1 MWIQVRTM
9 DGGKSVRIDGLS
21 KITKVEEL
29 RLRVRDEFDVET
41 ALQRLFYRGKQL
53 EDGYTLF
60 DYDVGLNDIIQLL
73 VRVVPSDSTSTS
85 SASSSTSLKENLKE
99 PSKPPVGSPCFMQS
113 LYYKVGD
120 LVDARDL
127 TNGAWFEAKVV
138 KITQGGCTSTPAD
151 SGEETNVV
159 NGCESE
165 SVLEASKPKTAESQ
179 LLPARS
185 AANEPSVELKR
196 ADPTN
201 AIADDGLLYHVQY
214 DDYEDEVVAL
224 NLNCLRPRAKKVIPF
239 VDVSIGDRL
248 MVNFNVEEPSSLGFW
263 YDCLVTSKK
272 STRTQKELWAT
283 IFIGASKTPL
293 ENCRL
298 MFCDELFA
306 IEPHPA
312 VNAADRQNF
321 EQSHVKRR
329 RQPDCTHCGDRP
341 ERRCRHCACCRCGSK
356 KEPERQLLCDEC
368 DRAFHLGC
376 LEPPLEEL
384 PEEEHW
390 FCPDCKHDPTEVVR
404 PGEALK
410 ESRRKSRLPSI
421 VGEGKRDWGRG
432 MACVGRTRE
441 CTLVPA
447 NHFGALPNVPV
458 GSLWKFRLQVSESGC
473 HRPPVGGIHGRES
486 DGAYSIVLSGG
497 YEDDQDDGEQ
507 FLYTGSGG
515 RDLSGNKRTAE
526 QSCDQKLTRMN
537 MSLARNCAAPINAKD
552 GAEAKDWREG
562 KPVRVIRSFKGR
574 KHSKYCPE
582 DGYRYDGVYKLVK
595 YWPEKGKSGF
605 LVWRYLLRR
614 DDKSPAPWT
623 AAGKL
628 AAEKLGLCMQYPEGY
643 LESQDGDANN
653 SGSENDATA
662 AKGKGK
668 RSRASSG
675 EDAATTTKKR
685 RASSGQLGSSWAL
698 EASVRKTIEADK
710 CNKRLWSECLAATS
724 MGRVAFL
731 DRVQAVF
738 TCVCCQELV
747 CHPVTTPC
755 NHNLCQS
762 CLQRSFKAEVFSCP
776 TCRQELGNTYTL
788 LVNKSLLKTLQA
800 LFPGYENG
808 R

>member
-9 DGGKSVRIDGLS
+9 DGAKSVRIDGLS
-21 KITKVEEL
+21 KITKVDDL
-29 RLRVRDEFDVET
+29 RLRIREEFDVET

-73 VRVVPSDSTSTS
+73 VRVVPPDVTETA
-85 SASSSTSLKENLKE
+85 SANSSTSPIENQKE
-99 PSKPPVGSPCFMQS
+99 PGIPDKSSGSTKSQ
-113 LYYKVGD
+113 YYKVGD
-120 LVDARDL
+120 LVDAQDPE
-127 TNGAWFEAKVV
+127 NGAWFEAKIV
-138 KITQGGCTSTPAD
+138 KITQAAETSTPPD
-151 SGEETNVV
+151 IGEQTNLV
-159 NGCESE
+159 NGHASAT
-165 SVLEASKPKTAESQ
+165 EASSQKPTAKSQ
-179 LLPARS
+179 PSPSCS
-185 AANEPSVELKR
+185 AADRPSKELQR
-196 ADPTN
+196 AS
-201 AIADDGLLYHVQY
+201 AKSSMEDDGLLYHVQY
-214 DDYEDEVVAL
+214 DDYEDEVAAL
-224 NLNCLRPRAKKVIPF
+224 SLSCVRPRAKKVIPF
-239 VDVSIGDRL
+239 ADVSVGDRL
-248 MVNFNVEEPSSLGFW
+248 MVNFNVEEPSNLGFW
-263 YDCLVTSKK
+263 YDCIVTSKK
-272 STRTQKELWAT
+272 STSTEKELWAT
-283 IFIGASKTPL
+283 IYIGTSQTPL

-312 VNAADRQNF
+312 MNAADRQNF
-321 EQSHVKRR
+321 EHSPAIRR
-329 RQPDCTHCGDRP
+329 RQPECIHCGDQP

-368 DRAFHLGC
+368 DRAFHLDC
-376 LEPPLEEL
+376 LEPPLKDL
-384 PEEEHW
+384 PEEEDW
-390 FCPDCKHDPTEVVR
+390 FCPDCKHDPTEVVQ

-410 ESRRKSRLPSI
+410 ESRRKSRLPSV

-447 NHFGALPNVPV
+447 NHFGPLPNVPV
-458 GSLWKFRLQVSESGC
+458 GSMWKFRLQVSESGC

-537 MSLARNCAAPINAKD
+537 MSLARNCAAPINAKN
-552 GAEAKDWREG
+552 GAEAKNWRDG

-582 DGYRYDGVYKLVK
+582 DGYRYDGIYKLVK

-628 AAEKLGLCMQYPEGY
+628 AAEKLGLCMQYPDGY

-668 RSRASSG
+668 RPRVSSG
-675 EDAATTTKKR
+675 EDAPISKKR
-685 RASSGQLGSSWAL
+685 RASSGQLKTCWAL
-698 EASVRKTIEADK
+698 EASVCKTIEADK
-710 CNKRLWSECLAATS
+710 CNQHLWSECLEMTS
-724 MGRVAFL
+724 AGRVAFL
-731 DRVQAVF
+731 DRVQTVF

-776 TCRQELGNTYTL
+776 TCRQDLGNTYTL
-788 LVNKSLLKTLQA
+788 LVNKSLQKTLQA
-800 LFPGYENG
+800 LFPGYESG

>member
-9 DGGKSVRIDGLS
+9 DGAKSVRIDGLS
-21 KITKVEEL
+21 KITKVEDL

-73 VRVVPSDSTSTS
+73 VRVVPPDSTSTS
-85 SASSSTSLKENLKE
+85 SASSSTSLRENSKE
-99 PSKPPVGSPCFMQS
+99 PSKPPVGSPCSVQS

-120 LVDARDL
+120 LVDAQDS

-138 KITQGGCTSTPAD
+138 KITQEGCTSTPPD
-151 SGEETNVV
+151 SGGQTNVG
-159 NGCESE
+159 NGCERE
-165 SVLEASKPKTAESQ
+165 SASEASKPKAAGSQ
-179 LLPARS
+179 PLPAPS
-185 AANEPSVELKR
+185 AADEPSV
-196 ADPTN
+196 
-201 AIADDGLLYHVQY
+201 ADDGLLYYVQY
-214 DDYEDEVVAL
+214 DDYDDEVVAL
-224 NLNCLRPRAKKVIPF
+224 NLKCVRPRAKKIIPF
-239 VDVSIGDRL
+239 EDVSIGDRL
-248 MVNFNVEEPSSLGFW
+248 MVNFNVEEPSKLGFW
-263 YDCLVTSKK
+263 YDCVVTSKK
-272 STRTQKELWAT
+272 STRTQKQLWAT
-283 IFIGASKTPL
+283 LFIGASKTPL
-293 ENCRL
+293 ENCHL

-306 IEPHPA
+306 IEGHPA

-321 EQSHVKRR
+321 EQSHAKRR
-329 RQPDCTHCGDRP
+329 RQPECAHCGDRP

-390 FCPDCKHDPTEVVR
+390 FCPDCKHDPTEVVQ

-410 ESRRKSRLPSI
+410 ESRRKSQLPSI

-432 MACVGRTRE
+432 MACMGRTRE

-473 HRPPVGGIHGRES
+473 HRPPVAGIHGRES

-582 DGYRYDGVYKLVK
+582 DGYRYDGIYKLVK

-614 DDKSPAPWT
+614 HDKSPAPWT

-653 SGSENDATA
+653 SGAENDATA

-675 EDAATTTKKR
+675 GDAATTPKKR
-685 RASSGQLGSSWAL
+685 QASSGQHRSSWAL

-710 CNKRLWSECLAATS
+710 CNKRLWSECLAVIS

-731 DRVQAVF
+731 DRVQTVF

-788 LVNKSLLKTLQA
+788 LVNRSLQKTLQA

>member
-1 MWIQVRTM
+1 MWVQVRTM
-9 DGGKSVRIDGLS
+9 DGSKSVRINGLS
-21 KITKVEEL
+21 KITKVEDL
-29 RLRVRDEFDVET
+29 RIRVRDEFDVET

-73 VRVVPSDSTSTS
+73 VRVAPVQSTATASASCSTS
-85 SASSSTSLKENLKE
+85 SEKPEEQSSPAESAVDS
-99 PSKPPVGSPCFMQS
+99 Q
-113 LYYKVGD
+113 YYKVGD
-120 LVDARDL
+120 VVDALDL
-127 TNGAWFEAKVV
+127 KHGAWFEAKVV
-138 KITQGGCTSTPAD
+138 KITKAGETCSTYTNPLSCNGIVNGHAKVNSAATSGSDKTGESEPSPAGSEADEPCASLETPAV
-151 SGEETNVV
+151 T
-159 NGCESE
+159 
-165 SVLEASKPKTAESQ
+165 
-179 LLPARS
+179 
-185 AANEPSVELKR
+185 
-196 ADPTN
+196 
-201 AIADDGLLYHVQY
+201 DDGLLYHVQY
-214 DDYEDEVVAL
+214 DDYEDEVVAVRL
-224 NLNCLRPRAKKVIPF
+224 SCIRPRARKVVPF
-239 VDVSIGDRL
+239 EDVRVGDRI
-248 MVNFNVEEPSSLGFW
+248 MANFNVEQPYQLGFW
-263 YDCLVTSKK
+263 YDCEVTGKK
-272 STRTQKELWAT
+272 SSGTKQELWAT
-283 IFIGASKTPL
+283 VLMGTSKAPL

-312 VNAADRQNF
+312 AGAENT
-321 EQSHVKRR
+321 EQSPAKRR
-329 RQPDCTHCGDRP
+329 QQPDCTHCNDRP
-341 ERRCRHCACCRCGSK
+341 ERRCRHCSCCRCGSK
-356 KEPERQLLCDEC
+356 KDPDRQLLCDEC
-368 DRAFHLGC
+368 DRAFHLAC
-376 LEPPLEEL
+376 LDPPLEAL

-390 FCPDCKHDPTEVVR
+390 FCPDCKHDPSEVVQ

-410 ESRRKSRLPSI
+410 ESRRKSRLPS
-421 VGEGKRDWGRG
+421 VVNKNQRDWGRG
-432 MACVGRTRE
+432 MACMGRTRE

-447 NHFGALPNVPV
+447 HHFGPLPNVPV

-497 YEDDQDDGEQ
+497 YEDDQDDGEE

-526 QSCDQKLTRMN
+526 QSCDQKLTRYN
-537 MSLARNCAAPINAKD
+537 LSLARNCAAPVNSQEGAVAKN
-552 GAEAKDWREG
+552 WQEG

-582 DGYRYDGVYKLVK
+582 DGYRYDGIYKLVK

-623 AAGKL
+623 EAGKQ

-643 LESQDGDANN
+643 VESQDGEANG

-675 EDAATTTKKR
+675 NGAASPKKR
-685 RASSGQLGSSWAL
+685 RPGTSWAL
-698 EASVRKTIEADK
+698 EPSVREPIDADR
-710 CNKRLWSECLAATS
+710 CNEHLWSECLAAVPE
-724 MGRVAFL
+724 GRVAFL
-731 DRVQAVF
+731 DRVQEVF
-738 TCVCCQELV
+738 TCVCCQELA
-747 CHPVTTPC
+747 CEPVTTPC
-755 NHNLCQS
+755 GHTLCKS

-776 TCRQELGNTYTL
+776 TCRQELGQKFTL
-788 LVNKSLLKTLQA
+788 VANKPLQRALQA

>member
-9 DGGKSVRIDGLS
+9 DGAKSVRIDGLS
-21 KITKVEEL
+21 KLTKVDDL

-41 ALQRLFYRGKQL
+41 TLQRLFYRGKQL

-73 VRVVPSDSTSTS
+73 VRVVPPDLTSTA
-85 SASSSTSLKENLKE
+85 SANSSTSPKENPKE
-99 PSKPPVGSPCFMQS
+99 PGIPDTSSVSTKSQ
-113 LYYKVGD
+113 YYKVGD
-120 LVDARDL
+120 LVDAQDS
-127 TNGAWFEAKVV
+127 TNGAWFEAKIV
-138 KITQGGCTSTPAD
+138 KITQAAKASTPPD
-151 SGEETNVV
+151 SGEQTNLV
-159 NGCESE
+159 NGHE
-165 SVLEASKPKTAESQ
+165 T
-179 LLPARS
+179 
-185 AANEPSVELKR
+185 
-196 ADPTN
+196 
-201 AIADDGLLYHVQY
+201 
-214 DDYEDEVVAL
+214 YEDEVAPL
-224 NLNCLRPRAKKVIPF
+224 NLNCVRPRAKKVIPF
-239 VDVSIGDRL
+239 ADVSIGDRL
-248 MVNFNVEEPSSLGFW
+248 MINFNVEEPSKLGFW

-283 IFIGASKTPL
+283 IYIGASQTPL

-321 EQSHVKRR
+321 EHSPVKRR
-329 RQPDCTHCGDRP
+329 RQPECTHCGDRP

-368 DRAFHLGC
+368 DRAFHLAC

-390 FCPDCKHDPTEVVR
+390 FCPDCKHDPTEVVQ

-410 ESRRKSRLPSI
+410 ESRRKSRLPSV

-432 MACVGRTRE
+432 MACVGRTQLFI
-441 CTLVPA
+441 CYC
-447 NHFGALPNVPV
+447 
-458 GSLWKFRLQVSESGC
+458 LQVSESGC

-552 GAEAKDWREG
+552 GAEAKNWQDG

-582 DGYRYDGVYKLVK
+582 DGYRYDGIYKLVK

-643 LESQDGDANN
+643 LESQDGEANN

-668 RSRASSG
+668 GKRSRASSG
-675 EDAATTTKKR
+675 EDVASPKKR
-685 RASSGQLGSSWAL
+685 RASSGKHGSSWAL
-698 EASVRKTIEADK
+698 ETSVCKTIEADK
-710 CNKRLWSECLAATS
+710 CNKRLWSECLAMTS
-724 MGRVAFL
+724 AGRVAFL
-731 DRVQAVF
+731 DRVQTVF

-788 LVNKSLLKTLQA
+788 LVNKSLQKTLQA

>member
-1 MWIQVRTM
+1 M
-9 DGGKSVRIDGLS
+9 
-21 KITKVEEL
+21 
-29 RLRVRDEFDVET
+29 
-41 ALQRLFYRGKQL
+41 
-53 EDGYTLF
+53 
-60 DYDVGLNDIIQLL
+60 
-73 VRVVPSDSTSTS
+73 
-85 SASSSTSLKENLKE
+85 
-99 PSKPPVGSPCFMQS
+99 
-113 LYYKVGD
+113 
-120 LVDARDL
+120 
-127 TNGAWFEAKVV
+127 
-138 KITQGGCTSTPAD
+138 
-151 SGEETNVV
+151 
-159 NGCESE
+159 
-165 SVLEASKPKTAESQ
+165 
-179 LLPARS
+179 
-185 AANEPSVELKR
+185 
-196 ADPTN
+196 
-201 AIADDGLLYHVQY
+201 
-214 DDYEDEVVAL
+214 
-224 NLNCLRPRAKKVIPF
+224 
-239 VDVSIGDRL
+239 
-248 MVNFNVEEPSSLGFW
+248 
-263 YDCLVTSKK
+263 
-272 STRTQKELWAT
+272 
-283 IFIGASKTPL
+283 
-293 ENCRL
+293 
-298 MFCDELFA
+298 
-306 IEPHPA
+306 
-312 VNAADRQNF
+312 
-321 EQSHVKRR
+321 
-329 RQPDCTHCGDRP
+329 
-341 ERRCRHCACCRCGSK
+341 
-356 KEPERQLLCDEC
+356 LCDEC

-390 FCPDCKHDPTEVVR
+390 FCPDCKHDPTEVVQ

-410 ESRRKSRLPSI
+410 ESRRKSQLPSI

-432 MACVGRTRE
+432 MACMGRTRE

-473 HRPPVGGIHGRES
+473 HRPPVAGIHGRES

-552 GAEAKDWREG
+552 GAEAKDWQEG

-582 DGYRYDGVYKLVK
+582 DGYRYDGIYKLVK

-675 EDAATTTKKR
+675 EDAATTPKKR
-685 RASSGQLGSSWAL
+685 QASSGQHRSSWAL
-698 EASVRKTIEADK
+698 EVSVRKTIEADK
-710 CNKRLWSECLAATS
+710 CNKRLWSECLAVTS

-731 DRVQAVF
+731 DRVQTVF

-788 LVNKSLLKTLQA
+788 LVNRSLQKTLQA